1 MEHIDALISEIKTAD
16 EDRIEAIKA
25 ELITACS
32 GAEGK
37 RVREHIEN
45 DMKSL
50 VLVIQWELEEVLEA
64 TAPAPPRAPE
74 PDPAPK
80 PEPEAAPEAASE
92 AASEVGEPPAEG
104 DPLTAADLD
113 MVYDDPR
120 GLVLHRTKDGKRW
133 FATQVNPNTKEPQTF
148 ELHPQEIQQLQTQL
162 AGSPYWQPGAGA

>member
-16 EDRIEAIKA
+16 DDRIEAIKA
-25 ELITACS
+25 LLITACS
-32 GAEGK
+32 GEEGK

-64 TAPAPPRAPE
+64 TAPTPPKAPE
-74 PDPAPK
+74 PEPQ
-80 PEPEAAPEAASE
+80 PEPDSEAAPEVAD
-92 AASEVGEPPAEG
+92 GPAEG
-104 DPLTAADLD
+104 APMTAADLN

-133 FATQVNPNTKEPQTF
+133 FATQVNPNTKAPQTF
-148 ELHPQEIQQLQTQL
+148 ELHPQEIKQLQTDL
-162 AGSPYWQPGAGA
+162 AGSPYWQPGA

>member
-16 EDRIEAIKA
+16 DDRIEAIKA
-25 ELITACS
+25 LLISACS
-32 GAEGK
+32 GEEGK

-64 TAPAPPRAPE
+64 TAPTPPKAPE
-74 PDPAPK
+74 PEPQ
-80 PEPEAAPEAASE
+80 PEPETEAAPEALD
-92 AASEVGEPPAEG
+92 GPADG
-104 DPLTAADLD
+104 APLSAADLN

-133 FATQVNPNTKEPQTF
+133 FATQVNPNTKAPQTF
-148 ELHPQEIQQLQTQL
+148 ELHPQEIKQLQTEL
-162 AGSPYWQPGAGA
+162 AGSPYWQPGVED

>member
-1 MEHIDALISEIKTAD
+1 VEHIDALISEIKTAD

-32 GAEGK
+32 GEQGK

-64 TAPAPPRAPE
+64 TAPTPPKAPE
-74 PDPAPK
+74 PEPQPEPVPEA
-80 PEPEAAPEAASE
+80 EPEAEPEALDA
-92 AASEVGEPPAEG
+92 PAEG
-104 DPLTAADLD
+104 APLTAADLD

-133 FATQVNPNTKEPQTF
+133 FATQVNPNTQAPQTF
-148 ELHPQEIQQLQTQL
+148 ELHPQEIKQLQTEL
-162 AGSPYWQPGAGA
+162 AGSPYWQPGAGD